1 MPMIYGAGVILML
14 YGAGV
19 TLLHGIILHGIMIL
33 TGVGI
38 HIGVGIIGGDHH
50 GIHHITHL
58 TIHHITHL
66 TIRHII
72 PITHRMAQIMHPDT
86 IVVPVVLRQAHT
98 VLIVPQEEVTEVEHA
113 PEVDIVPVE
122 IMADINRGIMVV
134 MVNRQV

>member
-14 YGAGV
+14 FGAGV

-58 TIHHITHL
+58 TI
-66 TIRHII
+66 RHII
-72 PITHRMAQIMHPDT
+72 PITHRMVQFMHPDT